1 MIKEAFRLG
10 KLTLSET
17 TLPQY
22 FQSVVDSIGRR
33 VKKGLKVVDSGLIN
47 VLVDLVDLLSG
58 LFWRFSSRGPNVQ

>member
-1 MIKEAFRLG
+1 MIKEAFRLK

-33 VKKGLKVVDSGLIN
+33 VKKGLQVVDSGLIN
-47 VLVDLVDLLSG
+47 VFIDLVDLLSG